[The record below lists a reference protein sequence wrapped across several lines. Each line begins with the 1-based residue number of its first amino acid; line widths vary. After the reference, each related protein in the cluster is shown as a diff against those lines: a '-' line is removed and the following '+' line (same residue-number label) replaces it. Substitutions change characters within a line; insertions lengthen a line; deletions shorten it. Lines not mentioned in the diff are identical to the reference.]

1 LQKNSLNK
9 LPENLSSVAFDF
21 SDGEGIKNLSKY
33 SLVSLLSN
41 PNEEI
46 WNIIIDAERL
56 NIPVINDSYLIQKYN
71 NCLQTQLDLQSWGF
85 NIPKLGEKGLRKI
98 RHHNGRKNGKCFF
111 LPYPQNQE
119 SYLSSENHYYE
130 QFIEGKLFKIKV
142 LGLKTPFVVHIENN
156 GRNGQQRIDQSR
168 EYNWLGDIGL
178 NIAQKINAEL
188 LSVDII
194 LEKATG
200 IPYCI
205 DINLGNALTGVHNG
219 AIHLLSYLAQRASN
233 SKLFPQMQKSLV
245 SII

>member
-1 LQKNSLNK
+1 MNSLSK
-9 LPENLSSVAFDF
+9 LPEILSSVVFEF
-21 SDGEGIKNLSKY
+21 SDGEKIKNLSKY

-46 WNIIIDAERL
+46 WNIIISAEKL
-56 NIPVINDSYLIQKYN
+56 NIPVINNSYLIQKYN
-71 NCLQTQLDLQSWGF
+71 DCLQTQLDLQSWGF
-85 NIPKLGEKGLRKI
+85 TIPKLGERGLRKL
-98 RHHNGRKNGKCFF
+98 RFHYGRKNGKSFF
-111 LPYPQNQE
+111 LPYPQSQKK
-119 SYLSSENHYYE
+119 YLSSENHYYE

-142 LGLKTPFVVHIENN
+142 LGLNTPYVVHVENN
-156 GRNGQQRIDQSR
+156 GRNGQQRRDQSH

-178 NIAQKINAEL
+178 KIAQKVNAEL

-219 AIHLLSYLAQRASN
+219 VIHLLSYLSQRASI
-233 SKLFPQMQKSLV
+233 SK
-245 SII
+245 